1 MVPGYL
7 SSSSRNT
14 GADVTFP
21 GLHSPSSM
29 FTFFIHEL
37 ITNCTMSLRL
47 PIVQFRSPIY
57 RTSLSSSCNRFA
69 QPPNY
74 HSSIS
79 SASNRLAQFSHAAV
93 VREEKAEDPRL
104 KEEFGDLVIEDQ
116 YAILREKY
124 GMLQPSRYNDF
135 LLLTNHKDT
144 PKNPIILAHG
154 LMGFEG
160 KRYSTDDV
168 LMFKK

>member
-1 MVPGYL
+1 VITISYDHNEMLNYVLMLPGYL
-7 SSSSRNT
+7 SVQGIPT
-14 GADVTFP
+14 LTDVTFP
-21 GLHSPSSM
+21 GLHSPSSL
-29 FTFFIHEL
+29 FTFSIHEL

-47 PIVQFRSPIY
+47 PIGQFRSLNY
-57 RTSLSSSCNRFA
+57 RPSSLSAC
-69 QPPNY
+69 
-74 HSSIS
+74 
-79 SASNRLAQFSHAAV
+79 NRLAQFSHAAI

-124 GMLQPSRYNDF
+124 GMLRISIHISLQP
-135 LLLTNHKDT
+135 LTNHKDT

-160 KRYSTDDV
+160 KRY
-168 LMFKK
+168 